1 MREITLQEVLDARE
15 ARAERQRRLLA
26 QWGQPLLSCT
36 LNIAGPVKRSA
47 LGDFLFRETLQALE
61 GALGDRLLHRET
73 LAAETGPEALLV
85 CALPAEAVKALGE
98 SLEDSGPAGRL
109 LDLDVIG
116 PEGEKR
122 SRRSP
127 RPCLVCGGPAGPCAR
142 SRAHGLTAVQRETE
156 RRLRTFAAGRLG
168 ELAVEALE
176 AEVALTPKPGLVDRR
191 NSGAHRDMD
200 LPLFR
205 RSAESLEPYFRRAAA
220 LGMEA
225 AACMPELQR
234 AGRAAEETML
244 AATAGVNTHKGAV
257 YAFGLVLAGL
267 GSVLVRGGDV
277 FETAA
282 ALAQAG
288 QPPEAGTHGGR
299 AARLY
304 GAGGARGEALAGFP
318 HARRAWEALGAG
330 GPYAALLTLLA
341 EVEDTNLLH
350 RGGPA
355 GLAFV
360 REEARSILAG
370 PQAAWNSRLEELDG
384 ACIARNLSPGG
395 SADLL
400 ALALLLGRTEE
411 VWREGAI
418 KFA

>member
-1 MREITLQEVLDARE
+1 
-15 ARAERQRRLLA
+15 
-26 QWGQPLLSCT
+26 
-36 LNIAGPVKRSA
+36 
-47 LGDFLFRETLQALE
+47 
-61 GALGDRLLHRET
+61 
-73 LAAETGPEALLV
+73 
-85 CALPAEAVKALGE
+85 
-98 SLEDSGPAGRL
+98 
-109 LDLDVIG
+109 
-116 PEGEKR
+116 
-122 SRRSP
+122 
-127 RPCLVCGGPAGPCAR
+127 
-142 SRAHGLTAVQRETE
+142 
-156 RRLRTFAAGRLG
+156 
-168 ELAVEALE
+168 
-176 AEVALTPKPGLVDRR
+176 
-191 NSGAHRDMD
+191 MD

-330 GPYAALLTLLA
+330 GPHAALLTLLA